1 MWVCE
6 DSNTRCCRLELGVPK
21 FKYNDNHKQFHKEP
35 PPGTYEV
42 GEFGTACREGV
53 VPVSDNRGC
62 VKKAEVDDEIFSDEG
77 GGLNIPKP
85 SGLAFCGEFM
95 KDRGQQHVPNFL
107 ADKIEDWD

>member
-1 MWVCE
+1 M
-6 DSNTRCCRLELGVPK
+6 
-21 FKYNDNHKQFHKEP
+21 
-35 PPGTYEV
+35 
-42 GEFGTACREGV
+42 GEFGTACREWV

-107 ADKIEDWD
+107 ADKIKDWD